1 MVIYDC
7 TCQNITTKTGAM
19 VTKSN
24 NLGEAIKA
32 ARERSGL
39 SVADLSDLLGMK
51 AHSYRRYER
60 DEVPLKAT
68 TLIEI
73 AQHLNVSLDVLAELK
88 KPNPDDQEIIYQ
100 KIPSKKGTK
109 IIFVVE

>member
-1 MVIYDC
+1 M
-7 TCQNITTKTGAM
+7 TTKTETM

-24 NLGEAIKA
+24 NLGELIKA

-39 SVADLSDLLGMK
+39 SVSDLSDLLGMK
-51 AHSYRRYER
+51 AHSFRRYER
-60 DEVPLKAT
+60 NEVPLKAT

-73 AQHLNVSLDVLAELK
+73 AKHLNVSLDVLAGLEG
-88 KPNPDDQEIIYQ
+88 PAVDDQEIIYQ